1 MIGIKCEKIPVRSI
15 RCSNCREKYAKM
27 VYLNGPVSILWL
39 VESSK
44 CPKCGFVEK
53 SLLRKTIDKLR
64 GKL

>member
-1 MIGIKCEKIPVRSI
+1 MTGNVSVR
-15 RCSNCREKYAKM
+15 CPNCREKYAKM

-44 CPKCGFVEK
+44 CPNCGFVEK
-53 SLLRKTIDKLR
+53 SLLRKAVDKLR